1 MRSVAILLLFN
12 QKFCT
17 LLYSVANLR
26 WNCKLFLVFCF
37 PKSCF
42 LKNWWKFIDKQ
53 KTDNANK
60 ITSTHR
66 YRNVTIFYYAF
77 VKKATTATTESQQS
91 HVSKVPTWQEKQFK
105 KYSFLILFTD
115 VTTKNGCEHRE
126 TFFSFLCVSWISIEH
141 SLKRDELVKCEQFH
155 KNIFHLYRYIQIH
168 HEMWIS
174 FYPPKSPNMWN
185 YKFMCFEPL
194 VKLQIK
200 H

>member
-1 MRSVAILLLFN
+1 MLIRSQAHIDIEMWPSFIMHLWRKQLLQQQKASNPMSARYQPDRKSNSRNTLFSFFS
-12 QKFCT
+12 QMW
-17 LLYSVANLR
+17 L
-26 WNCKLFLVFCF
+26 
-37 PKSCF
+37 
-42 LKNWWKFIDKQ
+42 Q
-53 KTDNANK
+53 KTSVN
-60 ITSTHR
+60 T
-66 YRNVTIFYYAF
+66 
-77 VKKATTATTESQQS
+77 VKLSSA
-91 HVSKVPTWQEKQFK
+91 
-105 KYSFLILFTD
+105 
-115 VTTKNGCEHRE
+115 
-126 TFFSFLCVSWISIEH
+126 FLCVSWISIEH